1 MSNLSSIKHAIQ
13 RVPANIA
20 DAGRSIG
27 RSASHKASAL
37 IAEARSSLGQ
47 RDPSAPAKN
56 PRAVRFAE
64 RNDVRTIAARPKFVA
79 SSKPVIDRPRDAM
92 PGISAHRAPV
102 AGRNRTP
109 EQIETDK
116 LIDALEIQLEI
127 AELDDAIDL
136 SRQAMAAKPSNPEE
150 VNRAFEDMLK
160 QLDSE
165 DLEAV
170 RQHEIDEVTSLLDQQ
185 DQEIALKNPRPA
197 AAQSSGAAKAAGADA
212 AQAQLD
218 DSTAELTALL
228 DGLKQDVVQRRTAHI
243 AQESEMRSASKASV
257 PAPTTTTGTQAVVES
272 LDAQR
277 QIKLPVFRRPQQP
290 LMAEAATLATEP
302 VVESTR

>member
-1 MSNLSSIKHAIQ
+1 MSKFSSIKHAIQ
-13 RVPANIA
+13 RAPTHIA
-20 DAGRSIG
+20 KAGRSIG
-27 RSASHKASAL
+27 RSASNKASAL
-37 IAEARSSLGQ
+37 ISEARSSLGQ
-47 RDPSAPAKN
+47 RDLSAPARN

-64 RNDVRTIAARPKFVA
+64 RNEVRTMAAPPELTASPKRVV
-79 SSKPVIDRPRDAM
+79 SRPRDARVN
-92 PGISAHRAPV
+92 ISAHRAPV
-102 AGRNRTP
+102 AVRARTSD
-109 EQIETDK
+109 QIATDQV
-116 LIDALEIQLEI
+116 IDELEMQLEI

-170 RQHEIDEVTSLLDQQ
+170 RQHEIDEVKSLLDQL
-185 DQEIALKNPRPA
+185 DRENALKDPRPA
-197 AAQSSGAAKAAGADA
+197 AAPSIGAAKAAAADA